1 MPVILI
7 QSPCISQTGVAAR
20 PGAGRPYERNKYPQ
34 TTPLN
39 RRENFFFTFFKK
51 RLGKVLEYAALHI
64 IVKDFADDGVHLLQ
78 AALEYLFIE
87 VFLVFVHNYRSSMQS
102 YEKRGRGKRKPPIW
116 WDRG

>member
-51 RLGKVLEYAALHI
+51 RLGKVLEYEATGGYAVRSPLTI
-64 IVKDFADDGVHLLQ
+64 RLYCLL
-78 AALEYLFIE
+78 FSSSSFSR
-87 VFLVFVHNYRSSMQS
+87 FLVWAMMLLIFCLVTICVSVLN
-102 YEKRGRGKRKPPIW
+102 PALP
-116 WDRG
+116 

>member
-1 MPVILI
+1 MPRNFA
-7 QSPCISQTGVAAR
+7 GV
-20 PGAGRPYERNKYPQ
+20 PNNHITWHPSVGAIVQLFEAGC
-34 TTPLN
+34 
-39 RRENFFFTFFKK
+39 
-51 RLGKVLEYAALHI
+51 YAAGPSFRFAALYI